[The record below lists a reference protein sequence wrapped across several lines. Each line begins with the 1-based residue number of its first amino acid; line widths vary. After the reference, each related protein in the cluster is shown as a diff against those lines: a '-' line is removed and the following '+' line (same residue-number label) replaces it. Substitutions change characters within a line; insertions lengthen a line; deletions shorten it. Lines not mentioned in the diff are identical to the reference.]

1 MNPMTTNVRP
11 LARLAT
17 ALLLAVA
24 AGSTAETLTLGAA
37 QTVISVNQQVVVTV
51 GLTGAGAFSVWGQ
64 SLTWDK
70 TKLELVSQN
79 ALTSAFGVVV
89 NDSRATGDINTTGEV
104 RTGGYFVASGPS
116 YPDQSVGAANLAVLT
131 FKRIAAGST
140 TLTAQAKDGSNPF
153 GGVVVTAAG
162 TERVVGAD
170 ATVTFTDAPPA
181 NTAPTITDISN
192 RSIQV
197 GANTGALSFTI
208 NDTEMAAASL
218 AVSATS
224 SNTGVATVALSG
236 SGATRSVTVTGVS
249 AGTSTITVTVSD
261 GALSASDTF
270 VVTVTAAPPVNTA
283 PTITDISNRSI
294 QVGAN
299 TGALSFAINDA
310 EMAAASLAAS
320 ATSSNTSVAT
330 VAVSGSGATRSVT
343 VTGVSAGTS
352 TITVTVSDGALSASD
367 TFVVTVTAANNAP
380 TVSAG
385 PDRVVVQTA
394 AATLD
399 GTATDTDGPSALTV
413 QWTVTG
419 TPPGTVTFA
428 NAAAIDTT
436 ATFSVTGTYTL
447 RLTGNDGAR
456 TAFDE
461 MTVQVNAPDVN
472 GAPLVNA
479 GADQVLL
486 LPVLS
491 TTLTGTVTD
500 DGLPLGATVT
510 RNWALVSGLTGTVI
524 ASASNAST
532 AVTFPEV
539 GAYQLVL
546 SASDTVLT
554 GSDTVT
560 VLVVDPS
567 QPNGVLTLL
576 WPNGSE
582 ILTPGNTV
590 TVLWR
595 GGSRAPATITISIS
609 TDGGATWVIWA
620 SGLPNNGGAMLVVPA
635 LANGTILVNI
645 RDSAGHEDV
654 SDRAIT
660 VGPGGSN
667 TGSDGTLIPAPK
679 TGNGGDSKSC
689 GIGGGLAGLLVIS
702 LAVAGRLRRR
712 R

>member
-1 MNPMTTNVRP
+1 MTTNVRP

-236 SGATRSVTVTGVS
+236 SGATRSV
-249 AGTSTITVTVSD
+249 
-261 GALSASDTF
+261 
-270 VVTVTAAPPVNTA
+270 
-283 PTITDISNRSI
+283 R
-294 QVGAN
+294 
-299 TGALSFAINDA
+299 
-310 EMAAASLAAS
+310 
-320 ATSSNTSVAT
+320 
-330 VAVSGSGATRSVT
+330 

-560 VLVVDPS
+560 VLVVDPN

-576 WPNGSE
+576 WPNGPE